1 MRKPWDR
8 TMKRLLNAAP
18 QDFVEW
24 LLAEAIFIGVISTEL
39 DPETDPIYADLLFE
53 VLLLGQRMLLHI
65 EFQRR
70 RDTKMAE
77 RLWEYN
83 HKATLQYNC
92 PVWSAVIYLKDD
104 GNVPNSPLIKELPN
118 GQGVHRFDYGVT
130 KLWEK
135 ATAELEHMGL
145 VGLLPLLPLTREGAQ
160 REVVERTI
168 TSLMPVGE
176 QPRQDLLTLTY
187 GLASL
192 AFENEADQQWLKRRF
207 EMLYD
212 MLRDTP
218 AFQDI
223 MKEGLEQGLERGRE
237 EGLEQGLERGREEG
251 LEQGLERGR
260 KEGHNEA
267 LRQALLAIVQA
278 RFPSPRMIRQA
289 KGQAAIIDDPAVLQD
304 LIVKV
309 SLAESAEEAERY
321 LLDWPSFDNQQ
332 N

>member
-8 TMKRLLNAAP
+8 HMKRLFSAAP
-18 QDFVEW
+18 QDFVAW
-24 LLAEAIFIGVISTEL
+24 LLAGAIFIGIVATEL
-39 DPETDPIYADLLFE
+39 DPETDPIYADLLCE
-53 VLLLGQRMLLHI
+53 VTLYGQRMLLHI

-70 RDTKMAE
+70 RDAKMAE

-83 HKATLQYNC
+83 HKATLQYNS
-92 PVWSAVIYLKDD
+92 PVWSVVIYLKDD
-104 GNVPNSPLIKELPN
+104 GNVPSSPLFKELPN
-118 GQGVHRFDYGVT
+118 GQPVHRFDFGVV
-130 KLWEK
+130 KVWEHS
-135 ATAELEHMGL
+135 TAEFEHMGL
-145 VGLLPLLPLTREGAQ
+145 LGLLPLLPLTHEGAR

-168 TSLMPVGE
+168 TRLMPPGE
-176 QPRQDLLTLTY
+176 KPRQDLLALTY

-218 AFQDI
+218 AFQAI
-223 MKEGLEQGLERGRE
+223 REEGRE
-237 EGLEQGLERGREEG
+237 EGR
-251 LEQGLERGR
+251 
-260 KEGHNEA
+260 EA

-278 RFPSPRMIRQA
+278 RFPSPRMARLA
-289 KGQAAIIDDPAVLQD
+289 KGQAAIIDDPAILQD

-309 SLAESAEEAERY
+309 SLAQDAEEAQRY
-321 LLDWPSFDNQQ
+321 LLDWPSSDNEQ

>member
-8 TMKRLLNAAP
+8 HMKRLFSAAP
-18 QDFVEW
+18 QDFVAW
-24 LLAEAIFIGVISTEL
+24 LLAGAIFIGIVATEL

-53 VLLLGQRMLLHI
+53 VTLYGQRMLLHI

-70 RDTKMAE
+70 RDAKMAE

-92 PVWSAVIYLKDD
+92 PVWSVVIYLKDD
-104 GNVPNSPLIKELPN
+104 GNVPGSPWLKELPN
-118 GQGVHRFDYGVT
+118 GQSVHRFDFGVI
-130 KLWEK
+130 KVWEHS
-135 ATAELEHMGL
+135 TAEFEHLGL
-145 VGLLPLLPLTREGAQ
+145 LGLLPLLPLTREGAQ

-168 TSLMPVGE
+168 TRLMPAGE
-176 QPRQDLLTLTY
+176 KPRQDLLALTY

-212 MLRDTP
+212 MLWDTP

-223 MKEGLEQGLERGRE
+223 REKGLQEGLERGRE
-237 EGLEQGLERGREEG
+237 EGLLEGGL
-251 LEQGLERGR
+251 
-260 KEGHNEA
+260 EA

-278 RFPSPRMIRQA
+278 RFPSLRMARLA
-289 KGQAAIIDDPAVLQD
+289 KGQAAIIDDPAILQD

-309 SLAESAEEAERY
+309 SLAQNAEEAQRY
-321 LLDWPSFDNQQ
+321 LLDWPSSDNEQ

>member
-1 MRKPWDR
+1 
-8 TMKRLLNAAP
+8 MKRLLNAAP
-18 QDFVEW
+18 QDFVTW
-24 LLAEAIFIGVISTEL
+24 LLAEAIFISVVSTEL

-53 VLLLGQRMLLHI
+53 VMLLGERMLLHI

-70 RDTKMAE
+70 RDTKMGE

-92 PVWSAVIYLKDD
+92 PVWSVVIYLKDD
-104 GNVPNSPLIKELPN
+104 GNVPSSPLIKELPN

-223 MKEGLEQGLERGRE
+223 MKEGRQEGLELGLERGRE
-237 EGLEQGLERGREEG
+237 E
-251 LEQGLERGR
+251 GR

-278 RFPSPRMIRQA
+278 RFPSPRMIRQT

-309 SLAESAEEAERY
+309 SLAESAEEAERS

>member
-8 TMKRLLNAAP
+8 HMKRLLSEAP

-24 LLAEAIFIGVISTEL
+24 LLTGAIFIGIVSNEL

-53 VLLLGQRMLLHI
+53 VTLLGQPMFLHV

-70 RDTKMAE
+70 RDAKMAE
-77 RLWEYN
+77 RLWAYN

-92 PVWSAVIYLKDD
+92 AVWSVVIYLKED
-104 GNVPNSPLIKELPN
+104 GNVPSSPLLIDLPN
-118 GQGVHRFDYGVT
+118 GQGVHRFDFGII
-130 KLWEK
+130 KLWENS
-135 ATAELEHMGL
+135 TTELEQMGL
-145 VGLLPLLPLTREGAQ
+145 LGLLPLLPLTREGAR

-168 TSLMPVGE
+168 ARLAPAEE
-176 QPRQDLLTLTY
+176 QPKQELLTLTY

-192 AFENEADQQWLKRRF
+192 AFENEADQEWLKRRF

-212 MLRDTP
+212 MLWDTP

-223 MKEGLEQGLERGRE
+223 RKKGLQEGLERG
-237 EGLEQGLERGREEG
+237 L
-251 LEQGLERGR
+251 
-260 KEGHNEA
+260 EA

-278 RFPSPRMIRQA
+278 RFPSPRMVRLA
-289 KGQAAIIDDPAVLQD
+289 KGQAAIIDDPAILQD

-309 SLAESAEEAERY
+309 SLAQNAEEAQRY
-321 LLDWPSFDNQQ
+321 LLDWPGPDNEQ

>member
-8 TMKRLLNAAP
+8 HMKRLLSEAP
-18 QDFVEW
+18 QDFVAW
-24 LLAEAIFIGVISTEL
+24 LLVGAIFIGIVSTEL

-53 VLLLGQRMLLHI
+53 VMLHDQRMLLHI

-70 RDTKMAE
+70 RDSKMAE

-92 PVWSAVIYLKDD
+92 PVWSVVIYLKDD
-104 GNVPNSPLIKELPN
+104 GNVPSSPLIKELPN
-118 GQGVHRFDYGVT
+118 GQGVHRFDFGVI

-135 ATAELEHMGL
+135 STAELEHVGL
-145 VGLLPLLPLTREGAQ
+145 LGLLPLLPLTHEGAR

-168 TSLMPVGE
+168 TRLMPAGE
-176 QPRQDLLTLTY
+176 KPRQELLALTY

-192 AFENEADQQWLKRRF
+192 AFENETDQTWLKRRF

-212 MLRDTP
+212 MLWDTP

-223 MKEGLEQGLERGRE
+223 REKGLLEGLERGRE
-237 EGLEQGLERGREEG
+237 EGLLEGGL
-251 LEQGLERGR
+251 
-260 KEGHNEA
+260 EA

-278 RFPSPRMIRQA
+278 RFPSTRMVRLA
-289 KGQAAIIDDPAVLQD
+289 KGQAAIIDDPAILQD

-309 SLAESAEEAERY
+309 SLAQSAEEAQRY
-321 LLDWPSFDNQQ
+321 LLDWPSPDNEQ

>member
-1 MRKPWDR
+1 MRNPWDR
-8 TMKRLLNAAP
+8 HMKRLLSEAP
-18 QDFVEW
+18 QDFVDW
-24 LLAEAIFIGVISTEL
+24 LLTGAVFIGIVSNEL
-39 DPETDPIYADLLFE
+39 DPETDPIYTDLLFE
-53 VLLLGQRMLLHI
+53 VTLLGEPMFLHV

-70 RDTKMAE
+70 RDAKMAE

-83 HKATLQYNC
+83 HKATLQYKY
-92 PVWSAVIYLKDD
+92 PVWSVVIYLKDD
-104 GNVPNSPLIKELPN
+104 GNVPSSPLLKELPN
-118 GQGVHRFDYGVT
+118 GQGVHRFDFGVI
-130 KLWEK
+130 KLWEQS
-135 ATAELEHMGL
+135 TEEFEQMGL
-145 VGLLPLLPLTREGAQ
+145 LGLLPLMPLTSEGAR

-168 TSLMPVGE
+168 SKLTSVGE
-176 QPRQDLLTLTY
+176 QPKQELLALTY

-192 AFENEADQQWLKRRF
+192 AFENEADQEWLKRRF

-223 MKEGLEQGLERGRE
+223 MKEGRK
-237 EGLEQGLERGREEG
+237 EGLEQGLEQGREEG
-251 LEQGLERGR
+251 REEGR
-260 KEGHNEA
+260 KEGREEGRKEGQNEA

-278 RFPSPRMIRQA
+278 RFPSPRMILQT
-289 KGQAAIIDDPAVLQD
+289 KGQASIIDDPAVLQD

>member
-8 TMKRLLNAAP
+8 HMKRLLSEAP
-18 QDFVEW
+18 QDFVVW
-24 LLAEAIFIGVISTEL
+24 LLAGATFISIVSTEL

-53 VLLLGQRMLLHI
+53 VTLLGQRMLLHI

-70 RDTKMAE
+70 RDSKMAE

-92 PVWSAVIYLKDD
+92 PVWSVVIYLKDD
-104 GNVPNSPLIKELPN
+104 SNVPSSPLIKELPN
-118 GQGVHRFDYGVT
+118 GQGVHRFDFGVI

-135 ATAELEHMGL
+135 STAELEHMGL
-145 VGLLPLLPLTREGAQ
+145 LGLLPLLPLTHEGAR

-168 TSLMPVGE
+168 TRLMPAGE
-176 QPRQDLLTLTY
+176 KPRQELLALAY

-212 MLRDTP
+212 MLWDTP

-223 MKEGLEQGLERGRE
+223 RKKGLQEGLERG
-237 EGLEQGLERGREEG
+237 L
-251 LEQGLERGR
+251 
-260 KEGHNEA
+260 EA

-278 RFPSPRMIRQA
+278 RFPSTRMVRLA
-289 KGQAAIIDDPAVLQD
+289 KGQAAIIDDPAILQD

-309 SLAESAEEAERY
+309 SLAQSAEEAQRY
-321 LLDWPSFDNQQ
+321 LLDWPSPDNEQ